1 MVLNYSRFRFLN
13 DDVVVEMGVL
23 IMRGSRTGL
32 RGSTLVMR
40 ASLNAS
46 YPP

>member
-23 IMRGSRTGL
+23 IMRGS
-32 RGSTLVMR
+32 TLVMR